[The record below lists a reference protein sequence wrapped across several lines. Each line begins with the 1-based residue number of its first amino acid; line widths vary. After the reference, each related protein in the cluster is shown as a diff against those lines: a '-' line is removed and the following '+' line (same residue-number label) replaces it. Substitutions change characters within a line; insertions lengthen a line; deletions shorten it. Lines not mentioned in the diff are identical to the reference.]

1 MNFPANQQERLLKRA
16 VELQNNLEALRLSMI
31 ESNAVIKQL
40 LTKQYDQMVTYENL
54 IKTFKKIINED

>member
-1 MNFPANQQERLLKRA
+1 
-16 VELQNNLEALRLSMI
+16 MI